1 MNRPQKSLWK
11 QQRAF
16 TLIEL
21 LVVIAI
27 IAILAGLLL
36 PALAT
41 AKQKARTTQCL
52 NNARQI
58 GIATFIYIGDYGDT
72 YPFGIDV
79 KNDTSWSNPSAWHL
93 LLIPYL
99 AASTNAGSK
108 TYICPSDTPG
118 TSVTFPVPPGY
129 ILFQEDYRANG
140 YMFRRTTVAPKTG
153 LRTTSVSSPS
163 SILMITEKEYN
174 SPDFQTTS
182 DELLAWLTGWNG
194 SSGKNYNNSGFERH
208 SHVLPV
214 NTAADGHSSQFKVPP
229 FSGSGGAAN
238 PNFYPGLGDTR
249 LDTTAMWT
257 GGGPSLY
264 MRDYNTADGF

>member
-1 MNRPQKSLWK
+1 MKRSQKISWK
-11 QQRAF
+11 RQTAF

-41 AKQKARTTQCL
+41 AQQKARTTQCL

-58 GIATFIYIGDYGDT
+58 GIATFVYTGDFGDA
-72 YPFGIDV
+72 YPFGVDV
-79 KNDTSWSNPSAWHL
+79 QNTTSWYDPSAWQIL
-93 LLIPYL
+93 LTPYL
-99 AASTNAGSK
+99 AGETNIGSK
-108 TYICPSDTPG
+108 TYICPSDNAG
-118 TSVTFPVPPGY
+118 ASVTYPVPPGY

-140 YMFRRTTVAPKTG
+140 YLFRRTTVAPKAAIH
-153 LRTTSVSSPS
+153 TTSVSAPS

-174 SPDFQTTS
+174 SPDFQQTS

-208 SHVLPV
+208 SRILPV
-214 NTAADGHSSQFKVPP
+214 VTAADGHTAQFKVPP
-229 FSGSGGAAN
+229 FSGNGGAAN
-238 PNFYPGLGDTR
+238 PNYYPGLGDTR
-249 LDTTAMWT
+249 LDTTPLWT
-257 GGGPSLY
+257 GGGPTLY
-264 MRDYNTADGF
+264 MRDYNNADGF